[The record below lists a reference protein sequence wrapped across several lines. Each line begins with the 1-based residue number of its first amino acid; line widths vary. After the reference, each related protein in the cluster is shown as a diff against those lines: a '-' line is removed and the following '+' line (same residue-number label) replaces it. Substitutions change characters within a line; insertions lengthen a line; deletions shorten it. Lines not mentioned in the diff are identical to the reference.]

1 MTYKKPEIEIEKFD
15 IIEDITADGA
25 SAGGSNPGGAGIN
38 SGSIAADE
46 NIGSD
51 LIIG

>member
-1 MTYKKPEIEIEKFD
+1 MTYKKPELEIEKFD
-15 IIEDITADGA
+15 IIEDITGDGA
-25 SAGGSNPGGAGIN
+25 SADGGNPGGSSIN
-38 SGSIAADE
+38 SGSIKADE